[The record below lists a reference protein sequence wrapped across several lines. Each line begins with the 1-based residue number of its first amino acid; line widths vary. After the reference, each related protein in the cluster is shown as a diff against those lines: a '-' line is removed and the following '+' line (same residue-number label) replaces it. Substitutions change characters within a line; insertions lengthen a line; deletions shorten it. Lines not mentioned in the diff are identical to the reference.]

1 MKMYFELLR
10 IKSWV
15 KNGFLFLPLVFALKL
30 LEQDQF
36 ISVVIAFFSFS
47 FCSSFIYII
56 NDVLDAK
63 ADALHPRKKNRPIP
77 SGKISSRLAL
87 MIGVGCL
94 AVSFGLVFSFAIS
107 VFFSY
112 IILCYLF
119 LNIAYVLVLK
129 NIHLIELF
137 VVAINFVLRVLAG
150 CFVINV
156 APSNWILVVTFF
168 LSLLLVL
175 VKRRAE
181 LVVLGTNA
189 AAHRKVLKYYSEG
202 FLDKLIL
209 IAATITITAY
219 ILYSIDP
226 KVTFLLKTNSL
237 IYTSVFVVIG
247 VFRFVQ
253 LSEGKEFDGEG
264 DPTTLLFKD
273 RFTQLI
279 LLAWLISLFLL
290 LYVK

>member
-30 LEQDQF
+30 LEQDLF

-112 IILCYLF
+112 VLLCYLF

-253 LSEGKEFDGEG
+253 LSEGKEFEGEG

-273 RFTQLI
+273 RFTQLVI
-279 LLAWLISLFLL
+279 LAWLISLFLL

>member
-30 LEQDQF
+30 LEQDLF
-36 ISVVIAFFSFS
+36 LCVVIAFFSFS

-56 NDVLDAK
+56 NDVLDAQ

-77 SGKISSRLAL
+77 SGKISSQLAL
-87 MIGVGCL
+87 MIGLGCL

-107 VFFSY
+107 SFFGYVLLS
-112 IILCYLF
+112 YLF

-150 CFVINV
+150 CFVITV

-189 AAHRKVLKYYSEG
+189 AAHRQVLKYYSEG

-253 LSEGKEFDGEG
+253 LSEGKEFEGEG

-273 RFTQLI
+273 RFTQLV

>member
-1 MKMYFELLR
+1 MKMYFELIR

-30 LEQDQF
+30 LQQDLF
-36 ISVVIAFFSFS
+36 LSVVIAFFSFS
-47 FCSSFIYII
+47 LCSSFIYII
-56 NDVLDAK
+56 NDVFDAQ
-63 ADALHPRKKNRPIP
+63 ADALHPRKKFRPIP
-77 SGKISSRLAL
+77 SGKITPGLAL
-87 MIGVGCL
+87 LFGGGCL
-94 AVSFGLVFSFAIS
+94 LLSFGLALGYAIDVSFIY
-107 VFFSY
+107 V
-112 IILCYLF
+112 ILCYLF

-150 CFVINV
+150 CFVIHV

-273 RFTQLI
+273 RFTQI
-279 LLAWLISLFLL
+279 NIIAWLICLLFL

>member
-1 MKMYFELLR
+1 MKIYFELLR

-30 LEQDQF
+30 LEQDLF

-253 LSEGKEFDGEG
+253 LSEGKEFEGEG

-273 RFTQLI
+273 RFTQLV

>member
-30 LEQDQF
+30 LHQDLF

-94 AVSFGLVFSFAIS
+94 AISFGLVFSFAIS

-119 LNIAYVLVLK
+119 LNIAYVLLLK

-273 RFTQLI
+273 RFTQLV
-279 LLAWLISLFLL
+279 LLAWLISLLFL

>member
-30 LEQDQF
+30 LEQDLF

-150 CFVINV
+150 CFVISV

-253 LSEGKEFDGEG
+253 LSEGKEFEGEG

>member
-30 LEQDQF
+30 LEQDLF

-94 AVSFGLVFSFAIS
+94 AISFGLVFSFAIS

-253 LSEGKEFDGEG
+253 LSEGKEFEGEG

-279 LLAWLISLFLL
+279 LLTWLISLFLL

>member
-30 LEQDQF
+30 LEQDLF

-112 IILCYLF
+112 VLLCYLF

-253 LSEGKEFDGEG
+253 LSEGKEFEGEG

-273 RFTQLI
+273 RFTQLV

>member
-30 LEQDQF
+30 LHQELF
-36 ISVVIAFFSFS
+36 FSVVIAFFSFS

-77 SGKISSRLAL
+77 AGKISSRLAL

-94 AVSFGLVFSFAIS
+94 AASFGLAFSFAIS
-107 VFFSY
+107 VVFSY
-112 IILCYLF
+112 VLLCYLF

-237 IYTSVFVVIG
+237 IYTSLFVVIG

-273 RFTQLI
+273 RFTQLV
-279 LLAWLISLFLL
+279 LLAWLISLLFL

>member
-156 APSNWILVVTFF
+156 TPSNWILVVTFF

-237 IYTSVFVVIG
+237 IYTSIFVVIG

-273 RFTQLI
+273 RFTQLV

>member
-1 MKMYFELLR
+1 MYFELLR

-30 LEQDQF
+30 LDPDLF
-36 ISVVIAFFSFS
+36 LSVVIAFFSFS

-56 NDVLDAK
+56 NDVLDAQ

-77 SGKISSRLAL
+77 SGKISSQLAL

-112 IILCYLF
+112 VLLCYLF

-253 LSEGKEFDGEG
+253 LSEGKEFEGEG

-273 RFTQLI
+273 RFTQLV

>member
-30 LEQDQF
+30 LEQDLF

-94 AVSFGLVFSFAIS
+94 AISFGLVFSFAIS

-253 LSEGKEFDGEG
+253 LSEGKEFEGEG

>member
-30 LEQDQF
+30 LEQDLF

-94 AVSFGLVFSFAIS
+94 AISFGLVFSYAIDVS
-107 VFFSY
+107 FIYVL
-112 IILCYLF
+112 LCYLF
-119 LNIAYVLVLK
+119 LNIAYVLLLK

-253 LSEGKEFDGEG
+253 LSEGKEFEGEG

>member
-30 LEQDQF
+30 LEQDLF

-87 MIGVGCL
+87 MIGFGCL

-112 IILCYLF
+112 VLLCYLF
-119 LNIAYVLVLK
+119 LNVAYVLVLK

-253 LSEGKEFDGEG
+253 LSEGKEFEGEG

>member
-30 LEQDQF
+30 LEQDLF
-36 ISVVIAFFSFS
+36 LCVVIAFFSFS

-56 NDVLDAK
+56 NDVLDAQ

-77 SGKISSRLAL
+77 SGKISSQLAL

-112 IILCYLF
+112 VLLCYLF

-181 LVVLGTNA
+181 LMVLGTNA

-237 IYTSVFVVIG
+237 IYTSIFVVIG
-247 VFRFVQ
+247 VFRFVL
-253 LSEGKEFDGEG
+253 LSEGKEFEGEG

-273 RFTQLI
+273 RFTQLV

>member
-30 LEQDQF
+30 LEQDLF

-87 MIGVGCL
+87 MIGFGCL

-112 IILCYLF
+112 VLLCFLF
-119 LNIAYVLVLK
+119 LNVAYVLVLK

-253 LSEGKEFDGEG
+253 LSEGKEFEGEG

>member
-30 LEQDQF
+30 LEQDLF

-112 IILCYLF
+112 VLLCYLF
-119 LNIAYVLVLK
+119 LNVAYVLVLK

-253 LSEGKEFDGEG
+253 LSEGKEFEGEG

>member
-1 MKMYFELLR
+1 MKIYFELLR

-30 LEQDQF
+30 LEQDLF

-253 LSEGKEFDGEG
+253 LSEGKEFEGEG

-273 RFTQLI
+273 RFTQLV
-279 LLAWLISLFLL
+279 LLAWLIGLFLL

>member
-30 LEQDQF
+30 LEQDLF

-112 IILCYLF
+112 VLLCYLF

-253 LSEGKEFDGEG
+253 LSEGKEFEGEG

-273 RFTQLI
+273 RFTQLV
-279 LLAWLISLFLL
+279 LLTWLISLFLL

>member
-30 LEQDQF
+30 LEQDLF
-36 ISVVIAFFSFS
+36 LSVIIAFFSFS

-56 NDVLDAK
+56 NDVLDAQ

-77 SGKISSRLAL
+77 SGKISSQLAL
-87 MIGVGCL
+87 MIGLGCL

-112 IILCYLF
+112 VLLCYLF

-219 ILYSIDP
+219 ILYSIDT

-253 LSEGKEFDGEG
+253 LSEGKEFEGEG

-273 RFTQLI
+273 RFTQLV

>member
-30 LEQDQF
+30 LHQELF

-94 AVSFGLVFSFAIS
+94 AASFGLAFSFAIS
-107 VFFSY
+107 VVFSY
-112 IILCYLF
+112 VLLCYLF

-237 IYTSVFVVIG
+237 IYTSIFVVIG

-273 RFTQLI
+273 RFTQLV
-279 LLAWLISLFLL
+279 LLAWLISLLFL
-290 LYVK
+290 LYVE

>member
-30 LEQDQF
+30 LEQDLF

-87 MIGVGCL
+87 MIGAGCL

-253 LSEGKEFDGEG
+253 LSEGKEFEGEG

-273 RFTQLI
+273 RFTQLV
-279 LLAWLISLFLL
+279 LLAWLIGLFLL

>member
-30 LEQDQF
+30 LHQELF
-36 ISVVIAFFSFS
+36 FSVVIAFFSFS

-77 SGKISSRLAL
+77 AGKISSRLAL

-94 AVSFGLVFSFAIS
+94 AASFGLVFSFAIS

-112 IILCYLF
+112 VLLCYLF

-237 IYTSVFVVIG
+237 IYTSIFVVIG

-273 RFTQLI
+273 RFTQLV
-279 LLAWLISLFLL
+279 LLAWLISLLFL

>member
-30 LEQDQF
+30 LHQELF
-36 ISVVIAFFSFS
+36 FSVVIAFFSFS

-77 SGKISSRLAL
+77 AGKISSRLAL

-94 AVSFGLVFSFAIS
+94 AASFGLAFSFAIS
-107 VFFSY
+107 VVFSY
-112 IILCYLF
+112 VLVCYLF

-237 IYTSVFVVIG
+237 IYTSIFVVIG

-273 RFTQLI
+273 RFTQLV
-279 LLAWLISLFLL
+279 LLAWLISLLFL
-290 LYVK
+290 LYVE

>member
-30 LEQDQF
+30 LEQDLF

-150 CFVINV
+150 CFVISV

-253 LSEGKEFDGEG
+253 LSEGKEFEGEG

-273 RFTQLI
+273 RFTQLV
-279 LLAWLISLFLL
+279 LLTWLISLFLL

>member
-30 LEQDQF
+30 LEQDLF

-87 MIGVGCL
+87 MIGFGCL

-112 IILCYLF
+112 VLLCYLF

-150 CFVINV
+150 CFVITV

-253 LSEGKEFDGEG
+253 LSEGKEFEGEG

>member
-30 LEQDQF
+30 LEQDLF

-112 IILCYLF
+112 VLLCYLF

-226 KVTFLLKTNSL
+226 KVTVLLKTNSL

-253 LSEGKEFDGEG
+253 LSEGKEFEGEG

>member
-1 MKMYFELLR
+1 MKIYFELLR

-30 LEQDQF
+30 LEQDLF

-94 AVSFGLVFSFAIS
+94 AISFGLVFSFAIS

-253 LSEGKEFDGEG
+253 LSEGKEFEGEG

-273 RFTQLI
+273 RFTQLV

>member
-30 LEQDQF
+30 LEQDLF

-87 MIGVGCL
+87 MIGVVCL

-253 LSEGKEFDGEG
+253 LSEGKEFEGEG

>member
-30 LEQDQF
+30 LEQDLF
-36 ISVVIAFFSFS
+36 LSVIIAFFSFS

-56 NDVLDAK
+56 NDVLDAQ

-77 SGKISSRLAL
+77 SGKISSQLAL
-87 MIGVGCL
+87 MIGLGCL

-112 IILCYLF
+112 VLLCYLF

-273 RFTQLI
+273 RFTQLV

>member
-30 LEQDQF
+30 LEQDLF
-36 ISVVIAFFSFS
+36 LSVVIAFFSFS

-56 NDVLDAK
+56 NDVLDAQ

-77 SGKISSRLAL
+77 SGKISSQLAL

-112 IILCYLF
+112 VLLCYLF

-156 APSNWILVVTFF
+156 
-168 LSLLLVL
+168 
-175 VKRRAE
+175 
-181 LVVLGTNA
+181 
-189 AAHRKVLKYYSEG
+189 KYREQA
-202 FLDKLIL
+202 LTK
-209 IAATITITAY
+209 
-219 ILYSIDP
+219 
-226 KVTFLLKTNSL
+226 
-237 IYTSVFVVIG
+237 
-247 VFRFVQ
+247 
-253 LSEGKEFDGEG
+253 
-264 DPTTLLFKD
+264 
-273 RFTQLI
+273 
-279 LLAWLISLFLL
+279 
-290 LYVK
+290 

>member
-30 LEQDQF
+30 LEQDLF

-150 CFVINV
+150 CFVISV

-253 LSEGKEFDGEG
+253 LSEGKEFEGEG

-273 RFTQLI
+273 RFTQLVI
-279 LLAWLISLFLL
+279 LAWLISLFLL

>member
-30 LEQDQF
+30 LHQELF
-36 ISVVIAFFSFS
+36 FSVVIAFFSFS

-112 IILCYLF
+112 VLLCYLF
-119 LNIAYVLVLK
+119 LNVAYVLVLK

-253 LSEGKEFDGEG
+253 LSEGKEFEGEG

-273 RFTQLI
+273 RFTQLVI
-279 LLAWLISLFLL
+279 LAWLISLFLL

>member
-30 LEQDQF
+30 LDPYLF
-36 ISVVIAFFSFS
+36 LSVFIAFFSFS

-56 NDVLDAK
+56 NDVLDAQ

-77 SGKISSRLAL
+77 SGKISSQLAL

-94 AVSFGLVFSFAIS
+94 AVSFGLVFCFAIS

-112 IILCYLF
+112 VLLCYLF

-253 LSEGKEFDGEG
+253 LSEGKEFEGEG

-273 RFTQLI
+273 RFTQLV

>member
-30 LEQDQF
+30 LEQDLF

-87 MIGVGCL
+87 MIGFGCL
-94 AVSFGLVFSFAIS
+94 TVSFGLVFSFAIS

-112 IILCYLF
+112 VLFCYLF

-253 LSEGKEFDGEG
+253 LSEGKEFEGEG

-273 RFTQLI
+273 RFTQLV

>member
-30 LEQDQF
+30 LEQDLF

-87 MIGVGCL
+87 MIGFGCL

-112 IILCYLF
+112 VLLCYLF

-253 LSEGKEFDGEG
+253 LSEGKEFEGEG

-273 RFTQLI
+273 RFTQLVI
-279 LLAWLISLFLL
+279 LAWLISLFLL

>member
-30 LEQDQF
+30 LEQDLF
-36 ISVVIAFFSFS
+36 LSVVIAFFSFS

-56 NDVLDAK
+56 NDVLDAQ

-77 SGKISSRLAL
+77 SGKISSQLAL
-87 MIGVGCL
+87 MIGLGCL

-107 VFFSY
+107 VFFGY
-112 IILCYLF
+112 VLLCYLF

-253 LSEGKEFDGEG
+253 LSEGKEFEGEG

-273 RFTQLI
+273 RFTQLV

>member
-30 LEQDQF
+30 LEQDLF

-94 AVSFGLVFSFAIS
+94 AASFGLAFSFAIS
-107 VFFSY
+107 VVFSY
-112 IILCYLF
+112 VLLCYLF

-237 IYTSVFVVIG
+237 IYTSIFVVIG

-273 RFTQLI
+273 RFTQLV
-279 LLAWLISLFLL
+279 LLAWLISLLFL
-290 LYVK
+290 LYVE

>member
-30 LEQDQF
+30 LEQDLF
-36 ISVVIAFFSFS
+36 LSVIIAFFSFS

-56 NDVLDAK
+56 NDVLDAQ

-77 SGKISSRLAL
+77 SGKISSQLAL
-87 MIGVGCL
+87 MIGLGCL

-112 IILCYLF
+112 VLLCYLF

-237 IYTSVFVVIG
+237 IYTSIFVVIG

-273 RFTQLI
+273 RFTQLV

>member
-1 MKMYFELLR
+1 
-10 IKSWV
+10 V

-30 LEQDQF
+30 LDPYLF
-36 ISVVIAFFSFS
+36 LSVVIAFFSFS

-56 NDVLDAK
+56 NDVLDAQ

-77 SGKISSRLAL
+77 SGKISSQLAL

-112 IILCYLF
+112 VLLCYLF

-189 AAHRKVLKYYSEG
+189 ADHRKVLKYYSEG

-253 LSEGKEFDGEG
+253 LSEGKEFEGEG

-273 RFTQLI
+273 RFTQLV